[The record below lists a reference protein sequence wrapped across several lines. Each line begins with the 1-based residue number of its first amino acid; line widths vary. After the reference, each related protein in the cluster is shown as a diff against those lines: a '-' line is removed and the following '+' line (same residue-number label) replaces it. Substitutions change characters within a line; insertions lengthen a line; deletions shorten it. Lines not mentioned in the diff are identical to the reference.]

1 MWLMETHCRICKA
14 TNKTIISRQ
23 CALQSYWNWMI
34 ALFAFIQIVPRWS
47 CKIYATRLE
56 SDRWSSDSAC
66 SCKSGTLTKSQR
78 HLNESKKKSLR
89 LNLHSLCGLHIDPG
103 HKMRSDVFVSSLSDF
118 RMATA
123 RKRCERKQNAFG
135 SSRFNDSRPSEK
147 SIGVMLISFGLKS
160 GCGLQLFSNLS
171 SVMSRVTWDVILK
184 GSMQN
189 CEISNLQKDFN

>member
-1 MWLMETHCRICKA
+1 MHYNLIGIEWLRYLHLFKLFLVGAAKFMRLDSSEIGGA
-14 TNKTIISRQ
+14 
-23 CALQSYWNWMI
+23 AI
-34 ALFAFIQIVPRWS
+34 ALAVVKVERWPS
-47 CKIYATRLE
+47 HRDTWMNR
-56 SDRWSSDSAC
+56 
-66 SCKSGTLTKSQR
+66 
-78 HLNESKKKSLR
+78 KKSLR

-103 HKMRSDVFVSSLSDF
+103 HKMRSEVFVSSLSDF

-189 CEISNLQKDFN
+189 CEISYLQKDFN